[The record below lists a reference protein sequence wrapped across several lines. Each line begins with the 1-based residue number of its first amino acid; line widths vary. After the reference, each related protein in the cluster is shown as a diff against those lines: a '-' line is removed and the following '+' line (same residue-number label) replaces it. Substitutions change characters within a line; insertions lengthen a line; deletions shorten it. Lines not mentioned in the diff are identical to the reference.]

1 MDWRAVVAVVAA
13 PCRAAGIDLVW
24 PFALRRVNEGLAVG
38 ERLAP
43 AGDADD
49 LGLLIASTR
58 YFWLRFA
65 SALQGEPERARA
77 ADPVDEHVMSA
88 VHAAVEALAPP
99 AIVRFAH
106 ESPPLP
112 IQRIAELA
120 GFARLSPARL
130 SVHPV
135 YGPWVALRAVVVVAV
150 PGPAPGSLPELHDP
164 CPGCPGGCAA
174 VFEHALSASA
184 ERPGAATLARD
195 WRDWL
200 AVRDA
205 CPVGREHR
213 YADDQIRYGYTK
225 DRGVLDALVRA

>member
-1 MDWRAVVAVVAA
+1 
-13 PCRAAGIDLVW
+13 
-24 PFALRRVNEGLAVG
+24 VNEGLADS

-43 AGDADD
+43 ARGADD

-65 SALQGEPERARA
+65 SALQRDPARA
-77 ADPVDEHVMSA
+77 TAPDPVDEYVTSA
-88 VHAAVEALAPP
+88 VGGALAALPTSS
-99 AIVRFAH
+99 AVRFAH

-135 YGPWVALRAVVVVAV
+135 YGPWVALRAVAVVAV

-164 CPGCPGGCAA
+164 CPGCPGRCAS
-174 VFEHALSASA
+174 ALERAIAASA
-184 ERPGAATLARD
+184 ERPGAGTIARD
-195 WRDWL
+195 WTDWL

-225 DRGVLDALVRA
+225 DRSVLQALVRA

>member
-1 MDWRAVVAVVAA
+1 M
-13 PCRAAGIDLVW
+13 
-24 PFALRRVNEGLAVG
+24 NEGLAAD

-43 AGDADD
+43 AEDAGD

-58 YFWLRFA
+58 YFWLRFG
-65 SALQGEPERARA
+65 SSLQDEPARAQA
-77 ADPVDEHVMSA
+77 ADPVDDHVT
-88 VHAAVEALAPP
+88 AAVRAALDSVPRASK
-99 AIVRFAH
+99 VRFSH

-135 YGPWVALRAVVVVAV
+135 YGPWVALRAVAVVAV
-150 PGPAPGSLPELHDP
+150 QGPEAADLPELHDP
-164 CPGCPGGCAA
+164 CPGCPGGCADIFRR
-174 VFEHALSASA
+174 VVSVSPD
-184 ERPGAATLARD
+184 RPGAVALARD
-195 WRDWL
+195 WTDWL

-213 YADDQIRYGYTK
+213 YSDDQIRYGYTK
-225 DRGVLDALVRA
+225 ARAVLDALARA